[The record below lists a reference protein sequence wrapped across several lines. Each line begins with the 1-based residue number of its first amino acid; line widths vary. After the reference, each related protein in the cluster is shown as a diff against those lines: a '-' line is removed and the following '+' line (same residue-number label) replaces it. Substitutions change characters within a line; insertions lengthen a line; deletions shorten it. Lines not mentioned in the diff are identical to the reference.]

1 MKIKIK
7 SATHIGKVRDHNED
21 SHIVLGGD
29 QSPPSINSAL
39 VVADGMGGHAAGEVA
54 SKLTVDHIK
63 DQFTSG
69 SFSAATVDELEAA
82 LRTLLQSVNQVVYTA
97 GQDTDK
103 RGMGTTCTLVAIKDN
118 HLYFA
123 HVGDSRAY
131 LLRGKNLEQLTDG
144 ASLETQQ
151 MLEMGLIRNTK
162 TPVKLL
168 GRGSLTKKIKITVDK
183 ASRGAVESV
192 TQAGGEVIIPS

>member
-1 MKIKIK
+1 MHLHELNAGSRKKRKRVGRGPGSGLGKTCGRGHKGAK
-7 SATHIGKVRDHNED
+7 SRSGFKNKRVFE
-21 SHIVLGGD
+21 GG
-29 QSPPSINSAL
+29 QTPLKRRLPKFGFTNPNRQTYQLINL
-39 VVADGMGGHAAGEVA
+39 DR
-54 SKLTVDHIK
+54 
-63 DQFTSG
+63 
-69 SFSAATVDELEAA
+69 LE
-82 LRTLLQSVNQVVYTA
+82 
-97 GQDTDK
+97 K
-103 RGMGTTCTLVAIKDN
+103 
-118 HLYFA
+118 
-123 HVGDSRAY
+123 
-131 LLRGKNLEQLTDG
+131 LEQLTDG